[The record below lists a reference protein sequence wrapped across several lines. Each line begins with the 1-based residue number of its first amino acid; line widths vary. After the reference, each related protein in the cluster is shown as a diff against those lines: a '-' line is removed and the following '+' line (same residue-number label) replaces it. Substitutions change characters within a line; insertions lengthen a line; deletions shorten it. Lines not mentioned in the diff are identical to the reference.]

1 MSDHF
6 TDERISGTIVNGAGG
21 RLLLNSDSE
30 SDSES
35 GEGFPIH
42 FVDIDS
48 MKLQVGDRISGS
60 LFVYHSLTAGFNG
73 YVYPGSVKRL

>member
-21 RLLLNSDSE
+21 RLLLDSE
-30 SDSES
+30 

-60 LFVYHSLTAGFNG
+60 LFVYNTLTAGFNG
-73 YVYPGSVKRL
+73 YVYPGSIKRL

>member
-21 RLLLNSDSE
+21 RLLLSSDDENS
-30 SDSES
+30 
-35 GEGFPIH
+35 EGFPIH

-48 MKLQVGDRISGS
+48 MKLQVGDRVSGS
-60 LFVYHSLTAGFNG
+60 LFVYRALTAGFNG
-73 YVYPGSVKRL
+73 YVYPGSIKRL

>member
-6 TDERISGTIVNGAGG
+6 TDERISGTIVSGTGG
-21 RLLLNSDSE
+21 RLLLDSDGENS
-30 SDSES
+30 
-35 GEGFPIH
+35 EGFPIH

-73 YVYPGSVKRL
+73 YVYPGSIKRL